1 MTGAKQQQADAT
13 RAALIAAG
21 AAEIHRKGFGAASV
35 DAILRDTGVTKGAL
49 YHHFGSKAGLG
60 HAVVDEVV
68 RPFIEAKW
76 KPMLE
81 SSHPLQSA
89 IDYVHGRIRDITDEE
104 MALGCPYNNLVQ
116 ELGSLDEG
124 FKTRLHGIFIEWR
137 QGIANGVRKSQ
148 SIGEGRADID
158 PDSAAAFI
166 ISAIEGCAGMA
177 KATRCRQTTI
187 KSFEGMLDYLEGMRA

>member
-68 RPFIEAKW
+68 RPFVEAKW
-76 KPMLE
+76 KPMLAAD
-81 SSHPLQSA
+81 HPLAAA
-89 IDYVHGRIRDITDEE
+89 IEYVNGRIRDVTEE
-104 MALGCPYNNLVQ
+104 ELALGCPYNNLVQ

-124 FKTRLHGIFIEWR
+124 FKTRLHSIFFEWR
-137 QGIANGVRKSQ
+137 QGLADCVRKSQ
-148 SIGEGRADID
+148 ACGEGRADVD
-158 PDSAAAFI
+158 PDAAAAFI
-166 ISAIEGCAGMA
+166 ISAIEGCYGMG
-177 KATRCRQTTI
+177 KATRCRKTTVE
-187 KSFEGMLDYLEGMRA
+187 SLQGMVGYLQAMKA